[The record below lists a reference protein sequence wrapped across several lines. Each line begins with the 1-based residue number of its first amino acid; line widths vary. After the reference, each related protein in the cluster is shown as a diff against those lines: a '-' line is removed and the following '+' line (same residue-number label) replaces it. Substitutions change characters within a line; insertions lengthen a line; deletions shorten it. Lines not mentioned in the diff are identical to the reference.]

1 MSAGSTTPAR
11 STALTAATSSPPWP
25 ARRGAPTYL
34 FVSHIDT
41 VESGTPPVSPHIDDD
56 GVIRSDGET
65 ILGADNKAAV
75 AAVMRVCAAA
85 AAIPEAQ
92 RPTVHRRLHLL

>member
-1 MSAGSTTPAR
+1 M
-11 STALTAATSSPPWP
+11 
-25 ARRGAPTYL
+25 
-34 FVSHIDT
+34 DT
-41 VESGTPPVSPHIDDD
+41 VESGTPPVTPHIDDD

-85 AAIPEAQ
+85 ASLSRGAAADGA
-92 RPTVHRRLHLL
+92 RRLHLL